1 MFEGDKAEL
10 YALCEEVGRDKRHR
24 TILPLG
30 DGEIPGRMF
39 SDWAMGFKNV
49 DDMLF
54 SRLPGHARVGASSL
68 DPAAFQHSND
78 NAFDLLRFFHDA
90 S

>member
-1 MFEGDKAEL
+1 
-10 YALCEEVGRDKRHR
+10 
-24 TILPLG
+24 
-30 DGEIPGRMF
+30 MF